1 MTGSAI
7 NLRPLQYDDLELIRV
22 WLEEPG
28 VARWFLTGSSLE
40 NELSDLRSCVA
51 GEEATEAL
59 LALCDGRPIGWCQW
73 YLCRDYPDHAAG
85 VGAGPEDA
93 GIDYAIGDPTDRG
106 RHLGTALIRAL
117 VAHIQRRHPQ
127 AGIIAD
133 PEATN
138 LASRAVLERNGF
150 VLIDERPV
158 RSEPTNAIMA
168 IYRRPP
174 EGRGEPHGDPTRS

>member
-7 NLRPLQYDDLELIRV
+7 NLRRLEYDDLTLISG
-22 WLEEPG
+22 WLEDPD

-40 NELSDLRSCVA
+40 AELTDLRACIA
-51 GEEATEAL
+51 GDEATEVL

-85 VGAGPEDA
+85 VGADPEDA
-93 GIDYAIGDPTDRG
+93 GIDYAIGDPADRG
-106 RHLGTALIRAL
+106 RHLGTTLIHAL
-117 VAHIQRRHPQ
+117 VSHIQRRHPR

-133 PEATN
+133 PDANN

-150 VLIDERPV
+150 ALVDERPV
-158 RSEPTNAIMA
+158 PSEPTDAIMA

-174 EGRGEPHGDPTRS
+174 EIS

>member
-7 NLRPLQYDDLELIRV
+7 NLRRLTYDDLDLITR
-22 WLEEPG
+22 WLEDPD
-28 VARWFLTGSSLE
+28 VTRWFLTGSSLE
-40 NELSDLRSCVA
+40 AELADLARCIV
-51 GEEATEAL
+51 GDEATEVL
-59 LALCDGRPIGWCQW
+59 LASCNGRPIGWCQW
-73 YLCRDYPDHAAG
+73 YLCRDYPDHAAS

-93 GIDYAIGDPTDRG
+93 GIDYAIGDPADRG
-106 RHLGTALIRAL
+106 RRLGTALIHAL
-117 VAHIQRRHPQ
+117 VSHIQRRHPR

-150 VLIDERPV
+150 ILIDERPLP
-158 RSEPTNAIMA
+158 SEPTDAIMA

-174 EGRGEPHGDPTRS
+174 ETS